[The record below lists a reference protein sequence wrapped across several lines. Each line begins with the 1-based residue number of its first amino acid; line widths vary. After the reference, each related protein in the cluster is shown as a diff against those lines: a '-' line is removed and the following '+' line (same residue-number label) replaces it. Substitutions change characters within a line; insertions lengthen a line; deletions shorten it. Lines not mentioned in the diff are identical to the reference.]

1 MAWPLVTYAST
12 HGQQW
17 HATNASLL
25 LMSIICAHACQTVAP
40 AWHQAHCV
48 HAVQCVY
55 TALVTHRSSSRTSGV
70 SSLAITPRKPG
81 EHALWRSEG
90 GVGGG
95 AAGKDASSAPGAG
108 KGAEAAAAAPKSEL
122 WKLWAALG

>member
-1 MAWPLVTYAST
+1 MR
-12 HGQQW
+12 
-17 HATNASLL
+17 
-25 LMSIICAHACQTVAP
+25 I
-40 AWHQAHCV
+40 HCV
-48 HAVQCVY
+48 GTY
-55 TALVTHRSSSRTSGV
+55 RSSSRTSGV

-90 GVGGG
+90 GVGAG